1 MRIFGLACVSLVLL
15 IQSAAA
21 ENWPAFRGPRGDGT
35 TPATGVPVEWS
46 ETKNIVWK
54 TPIHGRG
61 WSSPVVWDNQI
72 WLTTATEDGTKQS
85 VLCVDATT
93 GDVLHDM
100 VVFEN
105 ENPRFCHPSNSYAS
119 CTPTIEDGRLYVHFG
134 SYGTAAIDTATG
146 KKIWERRDLECD
158 HFRAPASSP
167 ILFEDVLIVAYDGFD
182 VQYVVGFDKQTGE
195 TRWRTPR
202 DIDYNTDNGD
212 RKKAYATGLVIEVA
226 GQPQVILPSAT
237 ATVAYEPLTGKEIW
251 RVQHGGMN
259 AACRPIYG
267 NGLLYITAGDGGT
280 SLVAVRPDGQGDVT
294 DTHIAWSSGKSV
306 PKRSS
311 LILKDDLLFMTN
323 DSGVI
328 SCRDAK
334 TGDVHWMKRLE
345 GEYWASP
352 LLAENRLYFSSKTGL
367 SPVVAASA
375 EYELIT
381 ENQLQDGFNAS
392 PAVVENDFILRTFT
406 HLYRV
411 SKK

>member
-93 GDVLHDM
+93 GDVLHDL

-294 DTHIAWSSGKSV
+294 DTHIVWSSGKSV

-352 LLAENRLYFSSKTGL
+352 LLAEDRLYFSSKTGL

-392 PAVVENDFILRTFT
+392 PAVVDNDFILRTFT

>member
-1 MRIFGLACVSLVLL
+1 MRIFGFVFLTLATLNQTLV
-15 IQSAAA
+15 A
-21 ENWPAFRGPRGDGT
+21 ENWPAFRGPRGDGIT
-35 TPATGVPVEWS
+35 DATGVPVEWS

-54 TPIHGRG
+54 TAIHGRG
-61 WSSPVVWDNQI
+61 WSSPIVWDNQI
-72 WLTTATEDGTKQS
+72 WLTTATEDGKKQS
-85 VLCVDATT
+85 AICVDATT
-93 GDVLHDM
+93 GDVVHDL

-105 ENPRFCHPSNSYAS
+105 KEPRFCHPSNSYAS

-134 SYGTAAIDTATG
+134 SYGTAAIDTVTG
-146 KKIWERRDLECD
+146 KKLWERRDLECD

-182 VQYVVGFDKQTGE
+182 VQYAVGFDKHTGE

-202 DIDYNTDNGD
+202 GIDYNTDNGD

-251 RVQHGGMN
+251 RVRHGGMN

-267 NGLLYITAGDGGT
+267 HGLLYITAGDGGT
-280 SLVAVRPDGQGDVT
+280 SLVAVRPDGKGDVT
-294 DTHIAWSSGKSV
+294 DTHIVWSSGKSV

-323 DSGVI
+323 DSGVV

-352 LLAENRLYFSSKTGL
+352 LLAEGRLYFSSKTGL
-367 SPVVAASA
+367 SPVVAASS

-381 ENQLQDGFNAS
+381 ENHLDAGFNAS
-392 PAVVENDFILRTFT
+392 PAVIGNDFILRTFT

-411 SKK
+411 SK

>member
-1 MRIFGLACVSLVLL
+1 MRILGLFCLSLVVLG
-15 IQSAAA
+15 QSVSA
-21 ENWPAFRGPRGDGT
+21 ENWSAFRGPRGDGI

-54 TPIHGRG
+54 QAIHGRG
-61 WSSPVVWDNQI
+61 WSSPVIWDDQI
-72 WLTTATEDGTKQS
+72 WLTTATEDGKKQS
-85 VLCVDATT
+85 VICVDATT
-93 GDVLHDM
+93 GKILHDM

-119 CTPTIEDGRLYVHFG
+119 CTPVIEEGRLYVHFG
-134 SYGTAAIDTATG
+134 SYGTAAIDTTTG
-146 KKIWERRDLECD
+146 KVLWERRDLECD

-167 ILFEDVLIVAYDGFD
+167 ILYEDVLIVAYDGFD

-212 RKKAYATGLVIEVA
+212 RKKAYATGLVIEVD
-226 GQPQVILPSAT
+226 GKPQVILPSAT

-251 RVQHGGMN
+251 RVRHGGMN

-267 NGLLYITAGDGGT
+267 HGMLYITAGDGGT
-280 SLVAVRPDGQGDVT
+280 SLVAVRPDGHGDVT
-294 DTHIAWSSGKSV
+294 DTHVVWSSGKSV

-311 LILKDDLLFMTN
+311 LILKGDLLFMTN
-323 DSGVI
+323 DSGVV

-334 TGDVHWMKRLE
+334 AGDVHWMKRLE

-352 LLAENRLYFSSKTGL
+352 LLAEDRLYFSSKTGL
-367 SPVVAASA
+367 SPVLAASS

-381 ENQLQDGFNAS
+381 ENKLDAGFNAS
-392 PAVVENDFILRTFT
+392 PAVIENDLILRTFT

-411 SKK
+411 SK

>member
-1 MRIFGLACVSLVLL
+1 MRIFGLVFLTLATTTQTLV
-15 IQSAAA
+15 A
-21 ENWPAFRGPRGDGT
+21 ENWPAFRGPRGDGIT
-35 TPATGVPVEWS
+35 NATGVPVEWN
-46 ETKNIVWK
+46 ETKNLVWK
-54 TPIHGRG
+54 TAIHGRG
-61 WSSPVVWDNQI
+61 WSSPVVWEDQI
-72 WLTTATEDGTKQS
+72 WLTTATEDGKKQS
-85 VLCVDATT
+85 AICVDAST
-93 GDVLHDM
+93 GDILHDL

-105 ENPRFCHPSNSYAS
+105 EEPRFCHPSNSYAS

-134 SYGTAAIDTATG
+134 SYGTAAIDTVTG
-146 KKIWERRDLECD
+146 KKLWERRDLECD

-167 ILFEDVLIVAYDGFD
+167 ILFEDVLVVAYDGFD
-182 VQYVVGFDKQTGE
+182 VQYVVGFDKHTGE

-202 DIDYNTDNGD
+202 NIDYNTDNGD

-226 GQPQVILPSAT
+226 GQPQIILPSAT

-251 RVQHGGMN
+251 RVRHGGMN

-267 NGLLYITAGDGGT
+267 HGLLYITAGDGGT
-280 SLVAVRPDGQGDVT
+280 SLVAVRPDGKGDVT
-294 DTHIAWSSGKSV
+294 DTHIVWSSGKSV

-352 LLAENRLYFSSKTGL
+352 MLAEGRLYFSSKTGL
-367 SPVVAASA
+367 NPVVAASS

-381 ENQLQDGFNAS
+381 ENQLDDGFNAS
-392 PAVVENDFILRTFT
+392 PAVIGSDFILRTFT

-411 SKK
+411 SK